1 LRSRFFL
8 ILVGVII
15 LVSLLITGTNFYLD
29 LLWFID
35 LDAEQ
40 VFWTQYL
47 TQWGM
52 RIGGFIFIFVFLFVN
67 LLLTRR
73 YILSFPNLALRERL
87 MASGAMRYFTPRRL
101 THYFLIASAVLA
113 YIFSAYVGEGW
124 MEALRFF
131 NQVPFGIS
139 DPIFGAD
146 VSQYVFGL
154 PFYRFLYNFLM
165 MTVVITLVI
174 IGAIYLLLNPP
185 SQGKQGWMLPPNRG
199 VSHLAVLLAM
209 VLGLKAWD
217 YRLGQLELL
226 LSDRGVVFGAGYT
239 DINANYTVLMIL
251 MVLAGV
257 IALVF
262 LANIFMRRY
271 RLFLYGIM
279 VLIGVS
285 LLGGW
290 AYPAIIQ
297 NYVVEP
303 SEFSYE
309 REYLA
314 HNIEFTREA
323 YGLDQFATR
332 RYDATQALTW
342 DDLQDSPGTIKNVRL
357 WDYRPL
363 LTTFNELQAIR
374 PYYRFVDV
382 DIDRY
387 EVNDEYRQVMLS
399 PRELDKSRLA
409 EEAQTWV
416 NLHLQY
422 THGYGVTMSPV
433 NEVSPEGLPRYFLSD
448 IPPEGELELDNPSI
462 YFGELTDDYII
473 VNTETA
479 EFHYATD
486 EGENEFTYYDGDA
499 GIPLNSIFR
508 RAMMALRFGEYRILI
523 SNELDND
530 SRMIFDRNIHERVRK
545 IAPFLRYDRD
555 PYIAI
560 NGGRLFWIQD
570 AYTVTDRYPYSQPYE
585 NVNYIRNSVKVVIDA
600 YNGDVKFYVT
610 DDEDPM
616 LQTYSNIFPDLFTP
630 MEEMPEGLIGNIR
643 YPLDLF
649 EMQSELLQLYHI
661 TDPNQFYSREDLWSI
676 PTEKAFGQEQLMEPY
691 YTILELPGYDE
702 PEYVLILPFTP
713 DQRNNMIAWMVAR
726 CDQPNYGQ
734 VELFL
739 FPRER
744 VVLGPRQVENRIDQ
758 DTDISEQFTLWGQ
771 VGSRVIRGNL
781 LVLPIN
787 NALLYVEP
795 IFLEADTGG
804 LPELARVI
812 VSYDETVVMGNTL
825 DQALIQVFGEI
836 DELPAEIPD
845 DELPDDIDL
854 DDPLPEIDID
864 VEAELAELIL
874 RAREAYEQALEKQ
887 QEGDWSGYGDKITEL
902 EKIISDMER
911 FTR

>member
-1 LRSRFFL
+1 MRGRFFFIL
-8 ILVGVII
+8 IGLII
-15 LVSLLITGTNFYLD
+15 LGSLLITGTNFYLD
-29 LLWFID
+29 LLWFVD

-52 RIGGFIFIFVFLFVN
+52 RIGGFIFIFAFLFVN
-67 LLLTRR
+67 LLFTKR
-73 YILSFPNLALRERL
+73 YILSFPNLALREKL
-87 MASGAMRYFTPRRL
+87 MASGAMRHFTPRRL
-101 THYFLIASAVLA
+101 TLYFIIASAGLA
-113 YIFSAYVGEGW
+113 YIFSAYVGDAW

-131 NQVPFGIS
+131 NQVPFNIS

-146 VSQYVFGL
+146 VAQYVFGL
-154 PFYRFLYNFLM
+154 PFYRFIYSFLM

-174 IGAIYLLLNPP
+174 IGAIYLLMNPP
-185 SQGKQGWMLPPNRG
+185 SQAKQGWTLPPSRG
-199 VSHLAVLLAM
+199 ISHLAVLLAM
-209 VLGLKAWD
+209 VFGLKAWD

-226 LSDRGVVFGAGYT
+226 LSERGVVYGAGYT
-239 DINANYTVLMIL
+239 DINANYNVLMVL

-262 LANIFMRRY
+262 LANIFLRRY
-271 RLFLYGIM
+271 RLFLYGTM

-290 AYPAIIQ
+290 AYPAFVQ
-297 NYVVEP
+297 NYMVEP

-309 REYLA
+309 REYLD
-314 HNIEFTREA
+314 HNIEFTRQA
-323 YGLDQFATR
+323 YGLDQFNTR
-332 RYDATQALTW
+332 QYDPTRALSWT
-342 DDLQDSPGTIKNVRL
+342 DLQDNPGTINNVRL

-374 PYYRFVDV
+374 PYYRFTDV

-387 EVNDEYRQVMLS
+387 EVDDELRQVMLS
-399 PRELDKSRLA
+399 ARELDKSRLA

-416 NLHLQY
+416 NMHLQY
-422 THGYGVTMSPV
+422 THGYGVAMSPV
-433 NEVSPEGLPRYFLSD
+433 NEVNPEGLPRYFLQD
-448 IPPEGELELDNPSI
+448 IPPEGELELNNPSI

-473 VNTETA
+473 TNTETA

-486 EGENEFTYYDGDA
+486 EGENEFIYYDGDA
-499 GIPLNSIFR
+499 GIPLNSFFR
-508 RAMMALRFGEYRILI
+508 QAMMALRFGEYRILI
-523 SNELDND
+523 SDELNYD
-530 SRMIFDRNIHERVRK
+530 SRLIFDRNIHERVRK

-555 PYIAI
+555 VYVVV
-560 NGGRLFWIQD
+560 NDGRLFWIQD

-585 NVNYIRNSVKVVIDA
+585 NLNYIRNSVKVVIDA
-600 YNGDVKFYVT
+600 YNGDVEFYVT
-610 DDEDPM
+610 EPDDPM
-616 LQTYSNIFPDLFTP
+616 IQTYSNIFPDLFTP
-630 MEEMPEGLIGNIR
+630 MEEMPEGLMENVR

-661 TDPNQFYSREDLWSI
+661 TDANQFYSREDLWAI
-676 PTEKAFGQEQLMEPY
+676 PTEKAFGQEQPMEPY
-691 YTILELPGYDE
+691 YTVLEMPGYEE
-702 PEYVLILPFTP
+702 PEYVLIRPFTP
-713 DQRNNMIAWMVAR
+713 DKRNNMIAWMVAR
-726 CDQPNYGQ
+726 CDQPNYGE

-744 VVLGPRQVENRIDQ
+744 LVLGPRQIENRIDQ

-787 NALLYVEP
+787 DALLYVEP

-812 VSYDETVVMGNTL
+812 VSYDERVVMGDTL
-825 DQALIQVFGEI
+825 DEALIQVFGEI
-836 DELPAEIPD
+836 GELPAAIPD
-845 DELPDDIDL
+845 DELPEDLDL
-854 DDPLPEIDID
+854 DDPMPEVEID
-864 VEAELAELIL
+864 VEGELAELIR
-874 RAREAYEQALEKQ
+874 RARDAYEEALEMQ
-887 QEGDWSGYGDKITEL
+887 QEGDWSGYGDKIEEL
-902 EKIISDMER
+902 EEILSDMER
-911 FTR
+911 FTS

>member
-199 VSHLAVLLAM
+199 VSHLAVLLTM

-874 RAREAYEQALEKQ
+874 QAREAYEQALEKQ